1 MSDNLKDILSNL
13 NKEIEQDKLLDYL
26 NKNLSATEAHDIE
39 RQMADDPFV
48 NDAVEGLSEIKKTN
62 ITAYT
67 EQLNYNLQKQIQKKK
82 DKKEKRKLKNEP
94 WLYYAI
100 ILILL
105 LCIIGY
111 LVIKRIN

>member
-13 NKEIEQDKLLDYL
+13 NAAIEQDKLLDYL
-26 NKNLSATEAHDIE
+26 NKTLSATEAHDIE
-39 RQMADDPFV
+39 KQMADDPFV

-62 ITAYT
+62 IAAYT
-67 EQLNYNLQKQIQKKK
+67 EQLNYNLQKQIQKKASR
-82 DKKEKRKLKNEP
+82 KEKRKLKNEP

-105 LCIIGY
+105 LCVIGY
-111 LVIKRIN
+111 LVIKRMN